1 MNTNPE
7 KEAEQHPLIL
17 ERSVKVNTVRLVLVQ
32 VSKNRGNVKK
42 H

>member
-17 ERSVKVNTVRLVLVQ
+17 ERSVKVNTVRPVLSRVTI
-32 VSKNRGNVKK
+32 
-42 H
+42 